1 MRGPSAALLVVL
13 SLSVVLLPLPGRSPA
28 AAQQPR
34 QVNLYNGRHYDT
46 DEAIYQEFTRRTGVR
61 VNLVQ
66 GDADQLIERIRAEG
80 ANSPADVL
88 VTVDAGRL
96 YRAQQLGLCQRV
108 DSPVLN
114 SRIPAHLRDPQGYW
128 FGFTKRFRVLA
139 YSRARV
145 NRAALSTYEDL
156 ASPRWRGKVL
166 VRSSS
171 HVYNQS
177 LVGALLAW
185 HGEAF
190 VARWA
195 RGVVANFARPPQGGD
210 LDQLRGI
217 AAGEGDVALVN
228 HYYYLRLL
236 NSPSPADRSVAQQVG
251 LFFPNQ
257 GVEDRGVH
265 VNLSGACVVSTSRN
279 REAAVAFLEFLS
291 SDFAQEVFAKGNFE
305 FPAVRGV
312 TNPMAAVAPA
322 NLKEDTLNAATYA
335 ANGGKAL
342 QLMVAAGWR

>member
-1 MRGPSAALLVVL
+1 VL
-13 SLSVVLLPLPGRSPA
+13 
-28 AAQQPR
+28 
-34 QVNLYNGRHYDT
+34 
-46 DEAIYQEFTRRTGVR
+46 I
-61 VNLVQ
+61 
-66 GDADQLIERIRAEG
+66 
-80 ANSPADVL
+80 
-88 VTVDAGRL
+88 TVDAGRL
-96 YRAQQLGLCQRV
+96 YRAQQQGLCQRV
-108 DSPVLN
+108 DSGVLR

-128 FGFTKRFRVLA
+128 FGFTKRYRVLA
-139 YSRARV
+139 YARARV
-145 NRAALSTYEDL
+145 SRSALSTYEDL

-177 LVGALLAW
+177 LVGAMIAW

-195 RGVVANFARPPQGGD
+195 RGIVTNLARSPQGGD
-210 LDQLRGI
+210 LDQLRAL
-217 AAGEGDVALVN
+217 AAGEGDVAIVN

-236 NSPSPADRSVAQQVG
+236 NSPNPADRSVAQQVG

-257 GVEDRGVH
+257 GPEERGVH
-265 VNLSGACVVSTSRN
+265 VNLSGACVVATSRN

-312 TNPMAAVAPA
+312 SNPMATVAPA
-322 NLKEDTLNAATYA
+322 TLREDTLNAAVYA

>member
-1 MRGPSAALLVVL
+1 MPAR
-13 SLSVVLLPLPGRSPA
+13 PA
-28 AAQQPR
+28 AFWPLLAVVVVFLALPQPR
-34 QVNLYNGRHYDT
+34 ASGQARELNLYNGRHYDT
-46 DEAIYQEFTRRTGVR
+46 DEAIYEEFTRRTGVR

-80 ANSPADVL
+80 SNSPADVL

-114 SRIPAHLRDPQGYW
+114 ARIPAHLRDPHGYW
-128 FGFTKRFRVLA
+128 FGFTKRFRVIA

-145 NRAALSTYEDL
+145 DRASLSTYEDL

-177 LVGALLAW
+177 LVGALIAW

-195 RGVVANFARPPQGGD
+195 RGMVANFARPPQGGD
-210 LDQLRGI
+210 TDQLRAL

-236 NSPSPADRSVAQQVG
+236 NSSNSADRAVAQRVG

-257 GVEDRGVH
+257 GPEDRGVH
-265 VNLSGACVVSTSRN
+265 VNLSGACVVATSRN
-279 REAAVAFLEFLS
+279 RQAAVAFLEFLG
-291 SDFAQEVFAKGNFE
+291 SDFAQEVFSKGNFE
-305 FPAVRGV
+305 FPAVRGIR
-312 TNPMAAVAPA
+312 NPMAAIAPA
-322 NLKEDTLNAATYA
+322 NLREDTLNAATYA
-335 ANGGKAL
+335 ANGGRAL
-342 QLMVAAGWR
+342 HLMVAAGWR

>member
-1 MRGPSAALLVVL
+1 MRSRLLSTLAVLVVF
-13 SLSVVLLPLPGRSPA
+13 VVLPRSGA
-28 AAQQPR
+28 FGQAR
-34 QVNLYNGRHYDT
+34 ELNLYNGRHYDT
-46 DEAIYQEFTRRTGVR
+46 DEAIYREFTRRTGVR
-61 VNLVQ
+61 VNLIQ

-80 ANSPADVL
+80 ATSPADVL
-88 VTVDAGRL
+88 ITVDAGRL

-108 DSPVLN
+108 DSPVLHT
-114 SRIPAHLRDPQGYW
+114 RIPAHLRDPQGHW
-128 FGFTKRFRVLA
+128 FGFTKRYRVIA
-139 YSRARV
+139 YARARV
-145 NRAALSTYEDL
+145 PRSMLSTYEDL
-156 ASPRWRGKVL
+156 SSSRWKGRLL

-185 HGEAF
+185 HGESF

-195 RGVVANFARPPQGGD
+195 RGVVANLGRPPQGGD
-210 LDQLRGI
+210 LDQLRAV

-236 NSPSPADRSVAQQVG
+236 NSPHPVDRAVAQQVG

-257 GVEDRGVH
+257 EPEERGVH
-265 VNLSGACVVSTSRN
+265 VNLSGACVTSTSRN
-279 REAAVAFLEFLS
+279 RQAAVAFLEFLS
-291 SDFAQEVFAKGNFE
+291 SDFAQEVFARGNFE
-305 FPAVRGV
+305 FPAVRGIA
-312 TNPMAAVAPA
+312 NPMAAVAPA
-322 NLKEDTLNAATYA
+322 TLREDTLNAAVYA

>member
-1 MRGPSAALLVVL
+1 MRVA
-13 SLSVVLLPLPGRSPA
+13 VLLAVLALGLSPVVASYPPA
-28 AAQQPR
+28 AGQVR
-34 QVNLYNGRHYDT
+34 QLNLYNGRHYDT

-88 VTVDAGRL
+88 ITVDAGRL
-96 YRAQQLGLCQRV
+96 YRAQQLGLCRRV
-108 DSPVLN
+108 DSPVLGQ
-114 SRIPAHLRDPQGYW
+114 RIPSHLRDPQGYW
-128 FGFTKRFRVLA
+128 FGFTKRLRVLA

-145 NRAALSTYEDL
+145 DRSALSTYEEL
-156 ASPRWRGKVL
+156 AAPRWRGKVL

-177 LVGALLAW
+177 LVGALIAW
-185 HGEAF
+185 HGEGF
-190 VARWA
+190 VSRWA
-195 RGVVANFARPPQGGD
+195 RAVVANFARPPQGGD
-210 LDQLRGI
+210 TDQLRAI

-236 NSPSPADRSVAQQVG
+236 NSPNPADRAVAQQVG

-257 GVEDRGVH
+257 GPEDRGVH
-265 VNLSGACVVSTSRN
+265 VNLSGACVVASSRN
-279 REAAVAFLEFLS
+279 PELAVSFLEFLS
-291 SDFAQEVFAKGNFE
+291 SDFAQEVFSKGNFE

-312 TNPMAAVAPA
+312 HNPMAAITPA
-322 NLKEDTLNAATYA
+322 HLREDTLNAAVYA